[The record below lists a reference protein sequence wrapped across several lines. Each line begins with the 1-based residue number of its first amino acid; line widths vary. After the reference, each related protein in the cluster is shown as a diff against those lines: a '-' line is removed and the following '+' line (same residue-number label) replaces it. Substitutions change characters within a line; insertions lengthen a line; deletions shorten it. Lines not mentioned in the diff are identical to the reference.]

1 MTGAGFV
8 LDGRAE
14 RPARVLRAL
23 FARNRLE
30 SMTVQMFLTSFDQT
44 ATSTKLL
51 YKDSM
56 KKFVSA
62 VIISLTSS
70 VYVYT
75 SKECHVD
82 IFMI

>member
-1 MTGAGFV
+1 MTGAGFM

-14 RPARVLRAL
+14 RSFVCGDWLEAL
-23 FARNRLE
+23 SFP
-30 SMTVQMFLTSFDQT
+30 TFFTSFDQT

-70 VYVYT
+70 VYVYI